1 MAESYRV
8 GIRKGSKRAEMREKA
23 DEPAFVHDQWFAPI
37 KQGVCPRRCWFQP
50 NCLARRDRQRRFG
63 ASFFSTFRMRLFFRL
78 LLLVITPFGLRAQ
91 APANMRQLT
100 DSIQALMRQ
109 RHIPGL
115 MVGVVT
121 RDSVL
126 FSGGFGEA
134 DREAHRA
141 VTGQTLFRLGSITK
155 SFVALGILQLVEAGK
170 IGLEDKLR
178 DIAPEVPIQNPWE
191 STNPVRVRNLLEHTT
206 GFDDFKLNKMY
217 GLDRPAYST
226 AEIMRL
232 QCESMRCRWRPGE
245 RYSYSNVNYAIAG
258 YLIKK
263 RTGQE
268 YQQYLT
274 EHVLQP
280 LGMQHSRFTAW
291 STDPDRDVR
300 EYITSSDTL
309 TRVPSVTFLIGP
321 AGSLWS
327 CADDM
332 VKFLHLF
339 LRNGEPIVAARSLRA
354 METPRSSL
362 GARAGLTGGYALGN
376 EEFGQFRGHDGL
388 LGVCRASYRYNRALG
403 VGFVIASNG
412 NGLGAIESLLADYL
426 IRHPPAPKS
435 ASRPLDYPAIAPYVG
450 YYQVAN
456 PRHEIIGFTERLL
469 LLKVEMIDGTL
480 YLNMLGKKRK
490 LVPMQGLTFRNS
502 GDTEPTIA
510 FTQDAD
516 HHKMLVLNDRYCEQV
531 PAAWAIGQRVALLL
545 LLAFALSAS
554 IPALTALG
562 KTALTQSTP
571 PILLLR
577 VLPLAAMLCLA
588 GALLS
593 FGPIL
598 GKSYLLYQLRT
609 PTARSVGI
617 FIGTLLFGGL
627 SLVNVGVLVH
637 RWGTIRGRWR
647 AAYWAVTAFSLVTL
661 ASWLLVN
668 GWIGLRTWAM

>member
-1 MAESYRV
+1 
-8 GIRKGSKRAEMREKA
+8 
-23 DEPAFVHDQWFAPI
+23 
-37 KQGVCPRRCWFQP
+37 
-50 NCLARRDRQRRFG
+50 
-63 ASFFSTFRMRLFFRL
+63 MRLLFTL
-78 LLLVITPFGLRAQ
+78 LLLVSTPFGVRAQ
-91 APANMRQLT
+91 APATMRQLT

-115 MVGVVT
+115 MVGMVT

-178 DIAPEVPIQNPWE
+178 DIAPEVPIQNSWE
-191 STNPVRVRNLLEHTT
+191 SSNPVRVRNLLEHTT

-226 AEIMRL
+226 AETMRL
-232 QCESMRCRWRPGE
+232 QRHSMRCRWRPGE

-258 YLIKK
+258 YLIRK

-291 STDPDRDVR
+291 STDPNRDVR
-300 EYITSSDTL
+300 EYSSSSATL

-332 VKFLHLF
+332 VRFVQLF
-339 LRNGEPIVAARSLRA
+339 LRNGEPVVTPRSLQT

-362 GARAGLTGGYALGN
+362 GARAGLPGGYALGN
-376 EEFGQFRGHDGL
+376 MAFGSFRGHDGL
-388 LGVCRASYRYNRALG
+388 LGACRASYRYNRALG

-426 IRHPPAPKS
+426 IPHPPAPTP
-435 ASRPLDYPAIAPYVG
+435 ASRPLDYSAIAPYVG

-456 PRHEIIGFTERLL
+456 PRHEIMGFAERLL
-469 LLKVEMIDGTL
+469 LLKVEVKDGLL
-480 YLNMLGKKRK
+480 YLNILGKRRK

-510 FTQDAD
+510 FTEDAE
-516 HHKMLVLNDRYCEQV
+516 HRRLVVLNDRYCEQV
-531 PAAWAIGQRVALLL
+531 PAAWAIGQRVTLLI
-545 LLAFALSAS
+545 LLAFALSSS

-562 KTALTQSTP
+562 KAVMMQSTP
-571 PILLLR
+571 PNLLLR
-577 VLPLAAMLCLA
+577 MLPLAAMLYLA
-588 GALLS
+588 GAMLS

-609 PTARSVGI
+609 PTARSVSI
-617 FIGTLLFGGL
+617 FIGTLLFGVL
-627 SLVNVGVLVH
+627 ALANLGVLAH
-637 RWGTIRGRWR
+637 RFYTIQNCWA
-647 AAYWAVTAFSLVTL
+647 AAYWVVTAFSLVAL
-661 ASWLLVN
+661 ASLLLVN